1 MDLAVVGR
9 FLPNRH
15 SCGRFLANGLSC
27 GRFLANGG
35 SCNNRKERRSKAKV
49 LNSALYF
56 PSLLE
61 LGKPAAGC
69 SRLII

>member
-1 MDLAVVGR
+1 
-9 FLPNRH
+9 
-15 SCGRFLANGLSC
+15 
-27 GRFLANGG
+27 
-35 SCNNRKERRSKAKV
+35 

>member
-1 MDLAVVGR
+1 MIGFWQMDIAVVGR

-35 SCNNRKERRSKAKV
+35 SCNNRKERSEAR
-49 LNSALYF
+49 F
-56 PSLLE
+56 
-61 LGKPAAGC
+61 
-69 SRLII
+69 